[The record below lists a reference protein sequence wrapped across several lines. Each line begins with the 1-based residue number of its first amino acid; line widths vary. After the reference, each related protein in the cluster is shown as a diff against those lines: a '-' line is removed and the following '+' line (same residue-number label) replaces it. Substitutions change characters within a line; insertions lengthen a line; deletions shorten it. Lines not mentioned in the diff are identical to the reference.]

1 MLLRCYMKG
10 TKNRIQLFDDESIL
24 EKEIISIIKVRY
36 RRFLGMVLR
45 VEIKFKALKTTLN
58 FV

>member
-1 MLLRCYMKG
+1 MKG

-45 VEIKFKALKTTLN
+45 VEIKFKALKTTQN